1 MSKVVKAKEK
11 NRLVLELK
19 IGFFVL
25 PIAAL
30 LGGIGFGM
38 ALAIQAA
45 TIPMPWLFV
54 FLIVPTITF
63 IFLIM
68 HYFKKVDC
76 AVENKNH

>member
-68 HYFKKVDC
+68 HYFKKVDY